1 MVMGALERLDP
12 PRNLGDL
19 TLLAA
24 LGEGGMATVYLAGVG
39 NGPLARMC
47 AVKLLRANLPDHDY
61 RTRFLDEARLVVRLH
76 HNNIVDVRA
85 AGEIDGQ
92 LYIAMEAIEGRD
104 LADVWDRCAEVG
116 RAFPVPLA
124 VHTCREVLR
133 GLHYA
138 HTFPG
143 LGLVHRD
150 VSPSNVLIDWAGA
163 VRLADFGLATSS
175 LKASLTLPGVV
186 FGKVGYMSPEQA
198 RHEPLDGRADVYA
211 VAAILWELLT
221 GRPLRS
227 PDGMSTDTV
236 SRFEAPAPSSRSRR
250 VDTTLDEIVMK
261 GLCRDRDQRWDS
273 AQSMMRA
280 LNQWLADHAPEMG
293 QEMVADFMRKL
304 FGNAR
309 EVESAMR
316 AELLRELTS
325 AHRAASG
332 TQILEESAAN
342 RAASGAAEIRDSRNS
357 ARAGVASPGLD
368 AKELIEPGTVI
379 ADRYR
384 VLSRLGR
391 GGMGYVYLGEHVTV
405 GRSVAI
411 KVLTHDWSRTNSV
424 AQRFRAEA
432 RAASAA
438 GHPNIV
444 EVFDAGELADGR
456 LYLVMEFLTGRNLYE
471 EVQTVG
477 PLPCAR
483 ACHIMRD
490 VGRAIRAAHEVGII
504 HRDLKPDNVMLVDR
518 GRDEGELV
526 KVLDFGISSQSE
538 RADGEQRLTTVGQA
552 LGTPEYMAPE
562 QAKGHQPDERFD
574 IYALGVMFFE
584 LLTGDPP
591 FHGTNVFEIVTRKTS
606 EAAASVGSKRDDI
619 PEALVSLVDDC
630 LSVNPKQRPQTA
642 QLFLARLEDV
652 LRNLPRESGAT
663 QIVFEASLTRG
674 QKPKQDSGDPAIDAV
689 GKQVAATADT
699 GRASE
704 PGKHPE
710 SGKPSPVE
718 PVSRVGESSKPGP
731 PKLDEARVVSDPA
744 TPPIYYVLLV
754 GVVLV
759 IILGLW
765 VAFMD
770 RGGSADTET
779 GQEALAAAEAD
790 TTTDERETV
799 GPIPAE
805 TSSSAV
811 PDTGAEPPGT
821 DTTETG
827 DTGDTETGES
837 GETGESKAPVIAKHD
852 TAECKKVRADAE
864 AAAKDFKWAK
874 VLSATA
880 QRKCWSKAQR
890 NDRVELEVEAL
901 MESERWK
908 DCVKAG
914 QSQTSGK
921 VKGWV
926 NVCKGHL

>member
-1 MVMGALERLDP
+1 
-12 PRNLGDL
+12 
-19 TLLAA
+19 
-24 LGEGGMATVYLAGVG
+24 
-39 NGPLARMC
+39 
-47 AVKLLRANLPDHDY
+47 
-61 RTRFLDEARLVVRLH
+61 
-76 HNNIVDVRA
+76 
-85 AGEIDGQ
+85 
-92 LYIAMEAIEGRD
+92 
-104 LADVWDRCAEVG
+104 
-116 RAFPVPLA
+116 
-124 VHTCREVLR
+124 
-133 GLHYA
+133 
-138 HTFPG
+138 
-143 LGLVHRD
+143 
-150 VSPSNVLIDWAGA
+150 
-163 VRLADFGLATSS
+163 
-175 LKASLTLPGVV
+175 
-186 FGKVGYMSPEQA
+186 
-198 RHEPLDGRADVYA
+198 
-211 VAAILWELLT
+211 
-221 GRPLRS
+221 
-227 PDGMSTDTV
+227 
-236 SRFEAPAPSSRSRR
+236 
-250 VDTTLDEIVMK
+250 
-261 GLCRDRDQRWDS
+261 
-273 AQSMMRA
+273 
-280 LNQWLADHAPEMG
+280 
-293 QEMVADFMRKL
+293 
-304 FGNAR
+304 
-309 EVESAMR
+309 
-316 AELLRELTS
+316 
-325 AHRAASG
+325 
-332 TQILEESAAN
+332 
-342 RAASGAAEIRDSRNS
+342 
-357 ARAGVASPGLD
+357 
-368 AKELIEPGTVI
+368 
-379 ADRYR
+379 
-384 VLSRLGR
+384 
-391 GGMGYVYLGEHVTV
+391 
-405 GRSVAI
+405 
-411 KVLTHDWSRTNSV
+411 
-424 AQRFRAEA
+424 
-432 RAASAA
+432 
-438 GHPNIV
+438 
-444 EVFDAGELADGR
+444 
-456 LYLVMEFLTGRNLYE
+456 
-471 EVQTVG
+471 
-477 PLPCAR
+477 
-483 ACHIMRD
+483 
-490 VGRAIRAAHEVGII
+490 
-504 HRDLKPDNVMLVDR
+504 
-518 GRDEGELV
+518 
-526 KVLDFGISSQSE
+526 
-538 RADGEQRLTTVGQA
+538 
-552 LGTPEYMAPE
+552 
-562 QAKGHQPDERFD
+562 
-574 IYALGVMFFE
+574 VMFFE